1 MKSCYHSHWLGL
13 YKRDNEITFA
23 QSNRAETLLHGLP
36 YLEFQKP
43 TLLVLVGNRSK
54 ERALKELALPRTT
67 KNSQSHRRYGEI
79 HLHLD
84 PSTTFSDRPILIAD
98 GDIPL
103 QSKAHKVIPL
113 DQCHE
118 ITNRSLLGFGDLQA
132 AADRLYF
139 RLLSPFTDV
148 FCFFAS
154 DLGGLQPIARV
165 IAAWMNT
172 GQPSTLPA
180 TARSQIIIV
189 TEPSATEGQESQTLD
204 RFLLLLAQETR
215 TDPLTFFGSIRVLS
229 LLPDGDLSPLARHRK
244 LKEVL
249 MDAVDH
255 VRLARIESRTLFSAQ
270 HLAAFLSQAYS
281 HFAASCKEPFN
292 FIQASR
298 IDNPPAADLK
308 EYLTRFLLKMKSL
321 GELKSFAIPLIAS
334 SLLLDSY
341 PPDMHCK

>member
-1 MKSCYHSHWLGL
+1 MKSCHHSHWLGL

-23 QSNRAETLLHGLP
+23 QSDRAETLLHSLP
-36 YLEFQKP
+36 YLESQKP

-67 KNSQSHRRYGEI
+67 KNSQSSRGYGEI

-103 QSKAHKVIPL
+103 QPKAHKVVPL

-118 ITNRSLLGFGDLQA
+118 ITNRSLIGFGDVQA
-132 AADRLYF
+132 AADSLYF

-165 IAAWMNT
+165 IAAWMNA

-189 TEPSATEGQESQTLD
+189 TEPSATEGQESRILD

-229 LLPDGDLSPLARHRK
+229 LLPDGDLSPSARHRK

-308 EYLTRFLLKMKSL
+308 EHLTRFLLKMKSL